1 MVWRIEIE
9 GDEAVFEER
18 RGATRGTNYFYIES
32 NGELSPVRLL
42 GQERFVEEFA
52 GNVKK
57 YRVRVDLG
65 RIRGNV
71 VYHFAFSKKA
81 FFFPPRLYRIE
92 NGEIREIGSLNRE
105 EMRNLKFKILGG
117 ERNLAEPFEGMREDI
132 REIMNARGFVLFFSG
147 HARRTQEA
155 VKDPDI
161 AYITSMVF
169 PNSNSRVNVLKKK
182 MSAVHEI
189 WVMIRAIDALDAE
202 VEDVVGKRR
211 LWIKMASETPTAFIR
226 THHYQLT
233 LWYQFPIEEQFRTV
247 FAGMVRGRRY
257 HVRPDIVIFKGFH
270 RDAGDVRT
278 EEGDRIM
285 QKAVVIDPKIEMRE
299 SDVEQLE
306 AYTRLFPEGSKFI
319 CPCMYMATLRPTGWD
334 VIEDVRPGGEGVS
347 IFIEKLK
354 EAIRE
359 ICSSS

>member
-1 MVWRIEIE
+1 MVWGIEIE
-9 GDEAVFEER
+9 GDEAVFRER

-42 GQERFVEEFA
+42 GQERFVGEFA
-52 GNVKK
+52 GNVKE

-71 VYHFAFSKKA
+71 VYRFTFSRSG
-81 FFFPPRLYRIE
+81 FFFSRLYRIE

-105 EMRNLKFKILGG
+105 EMRNLKFKILGE

-132 REIMNARGFVLFFSG
+132 REIMNARGFELFFSG

-155 VKDPDI
+155 VEDPNI

-189 WVMIRAIDALDAE
+189 WVMICAIDALDAE
-202 VEDVVGKRR
+202 VEDVVRKRR
-211 LWIKMASETPTAFIR
+211 LWIEMASETPTAFLR

-233 LWYQFPIEEQFRTV
+233 LWYQFQ
-247 FAGMVRGRRY
+247 
-257 HVRPDIVIFKGFH
+257 
-270 RDAGDVRT
+270 
-278 EEGDRIM
+278 
-285 QKAVVIDPKIEMRE
+285 
-299 SDVEQLE
+299 
-306 AYTRLFPEGSKFI
+306 
-319 CPCMYMATLRPTGWD
+319 
-334 VIEDVRPGGEGVS
+334 
-347 IFIEKLK
+347 
-354 EAIRE
+354 
-359 ICSSS
+359 

>member
-1 MVWRIEIE
+1 MVRGIEIE
-9 GDEAVFEER
+9 GDEAVFRER
-18 RGATRGTNYFYIES
+18 RGATRRTTNYFYIES

-42 GQERFVEEFA
+42 GQERFVGEFA
-52 GNVKK
+52 GNVKE

-71 VYHFAFSKKA
+71 VYHFAFNNKG
-81 FFFPPRLYRIE
+81 FFFSRLCRIE

-105 EMRNLKFKILGG
+105 EMKDLKFKILGE

-132 REIMNARGFVLFFSG
+132 REIMNARGFELFFPG
-147 HARRTQEA
+147 HAKRTQEA
-155 VKDPDI
+155 VEDPDI

-169 PNSNSRVNVLKKK
+169 PNSNSRVNALKKK

-189 WVMIRAIDALDAE
+189 WIMIRAIDALDAE
-202 VEDVVGKRR
+202 VEDVLGERR
-211 LWIKMASETPTAFIR
+211 LWIEMASETPTAFLR
-226 THHYQLT
+226 THHCQLT
-233 LWYQFPIEEQFRTV
+233 LWYQFPIEEQLRTV
-247 FAGMVRGRRY
+247 FAGMIRGRRH

-285 QKAVVIDPKIEMRE
+285 QKAVVIDPKVEMRE
-299 SDVEQLE
+299 SDVEQLA

-347 IFIEKLK
+347 VFIEKLK
-354 EAIRE
+354 EVIRE
-359 ICSSS
+359 ICSS

>member
-1 MVWRIEIE
+1 MVRGIEIE
-9 GDEAVFEER
+9 GDEAVFRER
-18 RGATRGTNYFYIES
+18 RGATRRTTNYFYIES

-42 GQERFVEEFA
+42 GQERFVGEFA
-52 GNVKK
+52 GNVKE

-71 VYHFAFSKKA
+71 VYHFAFNNKG
-81 FFFPPRLYRIE
+81 FFFSRLCRIE
-92 NGEIREIGSLNRE
+92 NGEIREIGPLNRE
-105 EMRNLKFKILGG
+105 EMKNLKFKILGE

-132 REIMNARGFVLFFSG
+132 REIIMNARGFELFFPG
-147 HARRTQEA
+147 HAKRTQEA
-155 VKDPDI
+155 VEDPDI

-169 PNSNSRVNVLKKK
+169 PNSNSRVNALKRK
-182 MSAVHEI
+182 MSAIHEI
-189 WVMIRAIDALDAE
+189 WVMIHAIDALDAE
-202 VEDVVGKRR
+202 VEDVLGKRR
-211 LWIKMASETPTAFIR
+211 LWIEMASETPTAFLR
-226 THHYQLT
+226 THHCQLT
-233 LWYQFPIEEQFRTV
+233 LWYQFPIEEQLRTV
-247 FAGMVRGRRY
+247 VKGMTRGRRH

-306 AYTRLFPEGSKFI
+306 AYTRLFPEG
-319 CPCMYMATLRPTGWD
+319 
-334 VIEDVRPGGEGVS
+334 VS
-347 IFIEKLK
+347 VFIEKLK

-359 ICSSS
+359 ICSS